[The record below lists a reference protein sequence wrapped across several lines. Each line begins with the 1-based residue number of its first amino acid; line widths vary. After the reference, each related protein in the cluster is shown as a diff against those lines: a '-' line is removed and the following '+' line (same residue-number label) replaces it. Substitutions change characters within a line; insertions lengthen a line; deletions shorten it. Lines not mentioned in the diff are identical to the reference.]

1 VILLKKVIFVDEFM
15 FDSFEELLLMQNK
28 YLLNDIKD
36 IFFFRIINYKDGTF
50 KLKVFSE
57 EL

>member
-1 VILLKKVIFVDEFM
+1 MILLKKVIFVDEFM

>member
-1 VILLKKVIFVDEFM
+1 MKKVNFVDEFM